1 MQITIE
7 DISPVEKRVDF
18 EVPWPEVAAKLDKA
32 YDKLR
37 REVRLKGFR
46 PGKVPR
52 QVVEKLYRVR
62 VEDEVARES
71 VELAITQAVQE
82 KQIAPI
88 APPTVEKLDL
98 KAGQPLRFSAR
109 VEIRSQ
115 VTPKDYSGVR
125 VSRRPAKVTEEE
137 IDKALEGYQ
146 RRFTE
151 FKPVEDHKETA
162 SDDVLTVDVHGKIG
176 SHKIKTR
183 TIRVDLA
190 DENAGGVP
198 GLAERLRGVPVD
210 AQGLEIKYKVS
221 ADSPIKS
228 LAGEEVSL
236 RVTLKEVSSRKV
248 PALDD
253 ELAKDSGEADTLAD
267 LRVKVRERL
276 IETENQRIKREMAAA
291 LVKEIVKANPFEVAP
306 SLVDRYA
313 EDVVMRTKSQL
324 MMMGIDVDAGGGFD
338 DAAMLK
344 EMRGEAEAEAKAS
357 ILVHAIGEREGIE
370 ASEGDVQKRIAE
382 IASAR
387 GESSKKLRAEIEHSG
402 RIAGVKSQIVYEKT
416 VDMLLSQAKIV
427 DEDPDSLIITPDKA
441 GQERL
446 IVTPE
451 EAAAEAAGRGKRK

>member
-18 EVPWPEVAAKLDKA
+18 EVPWPDVAAKLDKA

-37 REVRLKGFR
+37 REAKLKGFR
-46 PGKVPR
+46 PGKVPKH
-52 QVVEKLYRVR
+52 VVEKLYKTS
-62 VEDEVARES
+62 VEDQVAREV
-71 VELAITQAVQE
+71 VEMAITQAVQE

-88 APPTVEKLDL
+88 APPTIDKLEM
-98 KAGQPLRFSAR
+98 KAGEPLKFSAR

-125 VSRRPAKVTEEE
+125 VSRRKALVTDEQIE
-137 IDKALEGYQ
+137 KALEGYQ

-151 FKPVEDHKETA
+151 FKPVEDRKETA
-162 SDDVLTVDVHGKIG
+162 ADDLLTLDVHGKIG
-176 SHKIKTR
+176 DHKIKTR
-183 TIRVDLA
+183 TIQVDLS

-210 AQGLEIKYKVS
+210 AQALEIKYQVP
-221 ADSPIKS
+221 AESPVKS
-228 LAGEEVSL
+228 LAGQEISL
-236 RVTLKEVSSRKV
+236 RVTIKEVRSRKV

-267 LRVKVRERL
+267 LRTKVREKL
-276 IETENQRIKREMAAA
+276 VEAENQRIKREMSVAM
-291 LVKEIVKANPFEVAP
+291 VKEIVKVNPFDVAP

-313 EDVVMRTKSQL
+313 EDMVMRTKSQL
-324 MMMGIDVDAGGGFD
+324 MMMGIDVESGGFNETE
-338 DAAMLK
+338 MLK
-344 EMRGEAEAEAKAS
+344 EVRADAEGEAKAN

-382 IASAR
+382 IATAR
-387 GESSKKLRAEIEHSG
+387 GESAKKLRAELEHNG
-402 RIAGVKSQIVYEKT
+402 RIMGVKSQIVYEKT

-427 DEDPDSLIITPDKA
+427 DEDPESLIITPDQA
-441 GQERL
+441 GGERL
-446 IVTPE
+446 VVTPE
-451 EAAAEAAGRGKRK
+451 EAAAETAKRGKRK

>member
-1 MQITIE
+1 MQLTIE

-52 QVVEKLYRVR
+52 QVVEKLYKAR
-62 VEDEVARES
+62 VEDDVSREV
-71 VELAITQAVQE
+71 VEMAIVQAVQE

-88 APPTVEKLDL
+88 APPSVEKLEMKIGEPL
-98 KAGQPLRFSAR
+98 KFSAR

-115 VTPKDYSGVR
+115 VTPKDYSGVK
-125 VSRRPAKVTEEE
+125 VSRRPAKVTDEQVE
-137 IDKALEGYQ
+137 KALEGYQ

-151 FKPVEDHKETA
+151 FKPVEDRKVTA
-162 SDDVLTVDVHGKIG
+162 ADDVLTAEVHGKVADN
-176 SHKIKTR
+176 KIKTR
-183 TIRVDLA
+183 TVTVDLA

-198 GLAERLRGVPVD
+198 GLAERLRGVPID
-210 AQGLEIKYKVS
+210 GQGLEIKYQVP
-221 ADSPIKS
+221 ADSPVKS
-228 LAGEEVSL
+228 LAGKDISL
-236 RVTLKEVSSRKV
+236 RVTIKEVRSRKV

-267 LRVKVRERL
+267 LRTKVREKL
-276 IETENQRIKREMAAA
+276 VEAENQRIKREMSVA
-291 LVKEIVKANPFEVAP
+291 LVKDIVKVNPFEVAP

-313 EDVVMRTKSQL
+313 EDMVMRTKSQL
-324 MMMGIDVDAGGGFD
+324 MMMGIDVEAGGFND
-338 DAAMLK
+338 TEMLK
-344 EMRGEAEAEAKAS
+344 EVRADAESEAKAN

-382 IASAR
+382 IAAAR
-387 GESSKKLRAEIEHSG
+387 GESSKKLRAELEHSG
-402 RIAGVKSQIVYEKT
+402 RIVGVKSQIVYEKT

-427 DEDPDSLIITPDKA
+427 DEDPDSLIITPDQA

-451 EAAAEAAGRGKRK
+451 EAAAEAAKRGKRK